1 MPLQLHCVDKEQI
14 MKPLYLSSQIKQ
26 IEAWSEDE
34 IGMPLLLLMEHAG
47 MRVVEHIE
55 KLYQGEPVTIFC
67 GRGNNGGD
75 GFVIA
80 RILFLRGWDVLT
92 LVLPHESSL
101 KGEAAVNYEILKNLQ
116 VQIKHLD
123 PSKPLAREWMKERVL
138 VDCIFGTGFSRPLTG
153 TYKLV
158 VDEMNASGRP
168 IISVDIP
175 SGVNGDT
182 GAIKGDS
189 VSAELTIALGA
200 YKLGHFQDEG
210 FSKRG
215 KIILA
220 DIGIPPQAHEGFK
233 PKAWLFEESDVKM
246 ILKAKDEAGHK
257 YFSGKVLFF
266 SGSRDMPGAALFN
279 AMGAL
284 RSGVG
289 LVKMIVEEFVWRII
303 AGRVPEAV
311 ALTYSEKALEGNM
324 LSDEMILEMERFDIL
339 VAGSGCGETP
349 LLREY
354 ICRALEMENK
364 TIVLDADALNL
375 LSKELEMLDKRGLGT
390 KVVITPHMG
399 EFKKMIG
406 NENIGG
412 NPVELA
418 REFSK
423 DHDVYTILKGPS
435 TVVAEPGGE
444 VYICANGH
452 RAMATA
458 GSGDVLTGVVAGVL
472 AQVQAMT
479 EGILEAVAIH
489 QKAGSLAAERI
500 HERSVLATDIADSL
514 SAALSN
520 ITK

>member
-1 MPLQLHCVDKEQI
+1 

-26 IEAWSEDE
+26 IQAWSEDE
-34 IGMPLLLLMEHAG
+34 IGIPLLLLMEHAG

-55 KLYQGEPVTIFC
+55 KFYQGEPVTIFC

-80 RILFLRGWDVLT
+80 RLLFLRGWDVLT
-92 LVLPHESSL
+92 LVLPHESSI
-101 KGEAAVNYEILKNLQ
+101 KGEPAVNYEILKNLH

-123 PSKPLAREWMKERVL
+123 PSKPLVSEWTKDRVL
-138 VDCIFGTGFSRPLTG
+138 VDCIFGTGYSRPLTG

-189 VSAELTIALGA
+189 VSADLTIALGA
-200 YKLGHFQDEG
+200 YKLGHFQDKG

-220 DIGIPPQAHEGFK
+220 DIGIPLQAQENFK
-233 PKAWLFEESDVKM
+233 PKAWLFEESDMKM
-246 ILKAKDEAGHK
+246 MLKAKDTAGHK
-257 YFSGKVLFF
+257 YFSGKVLLF
-266 SGSRDMPGAALFN
+266 SGSRDMTGAAFFN

-289 LVKMIVEEFVWRII
+289 LVKMIVGELVWSII
-303 AGRVPEAV
+303 AGRVPEVV
-311 ALTYSEKALEGNM
+311 ALTYSEEALEGNM
-324 LSDEMILEMERFDIL
+324 LSDEMIYEMERFDII

-364 TIVLDADALNL
+364 TIVLDADALNFL
-375 LSKELEMLDKRGLGT
+375 TEDLEILDRRGAGT
-390 KVVITPHMG
+390 KIVITPNMG
-399 EFKKMIG
+399 EFKKMIRK
-406 NENIGG
+406 ENIDI
-412 NPVELA
+412 NPVEVA
-418 REFSK
+418 RKFSK

-444 VYICANGH
+444 VYICACGH

-472 AQVQAMT
+472 AQVPTMT

-489 QKAGSLAAERI
+489 QKAGCLAVERI
-500 HERSVLATDIADSL
+500 HERSLLATDIADSL
-514 SAALSN
+514 SAALYN
-520 ITK
+520 MTK